1 MLHEMKLRKIYFE
14 KIKSGEKIYEIRLN
28 DEKRKLIQIG
38 DVITFKN
45 EQNLSEIIQTK
56 VLDLIYFKSFKEMAE
71 TLPLSKISFE
81 NSSKD
86 EVEQV
91 YHTFYSA
98 KDENKYGVVAIK
110 IELINKN

>member
-14 KIKSGEKIYEIRLN
+14 KIKNGEKIYEIRLN
-28 DEKRKLIQIG
+28 DEKRRPIQIG
-38 DVITFKN
+38 DTIHFKN
-45 EQNLSEIIQTK
+45 EQNLNEIIQTK

-71 TLPLSKISFE
+71 ALPLSKIGFE

-98 KDENKYGVVAIK
+98 QDENKYGVVAIK